1 MSVDNKYL
9 QDQIN
14 ALVFSVSQ
22 MANIINDTVN
32 TNGGLNNVMSGLYG
46 NADDLRKKYLMTY
59 TGLSYRQ
66 TNRVSSL
73 ALIKL
78 LTTPDLREAFVKEAR
93 NVLFRKQGQYEV
105 NPSNKVQLD
114 SSNRITITVEIN
126 NSPVSSSFEIYE
138 LIKEEELVIIY
149 ETLFDVNKRVVF
161 NELGSMLN
169 DFVKDPSEGTLDT
182 VTFNKLFEGTLNHR
196 YVLEYPH
203 ATVMIDIDDGL
214 CQTLTWKVLRSSNYY
229 KYKMPLEQYI
239 GLIKDCET
247 IRNKYDDLIETYCT
261 QHEDEDL

>member
-14 ALVFSVSQ
+14 ALVTSVSQ
-22 MANIINDTVN
+22 MANIINGTVN
-32 TNGGLNNVMSGLYG
+32 TNGGLNNIMSGLYG
-46 NADDLRKKYLMTY
+46 MTGDLRKKYLMTY

-66 TNRVSSL
+66 TNHSSSL
-73 ALIKL
+73 ALIKT
-78 LTTPDLREAFVKEAR
+78 LTTSDLKTSFAKEVC
-93 NVLFRKQGQYEV
+93 NVLFRKQGQNEV
-105 NPSNKVQLD
+105 NPSYKVKLD
-114 SSNRITITVEIN
+114 SNGRINITVEIN
-126 NSPVSSSFEIYE
+126 NSPVNSSFEIYE
-138 LIKEEELVIIY
+138 LLKEEELVTIY

-182 VTFNKLFEGTLNHR
+182 VTFNKLFEGTLNHK
-196 YVLEYPH
+196 YVLEDHH
-203 ATVMIDIDDGL
+203 AKVMVDIDDGL
-214 CQTLTWKVLRSSNYY
+214 CLTLSWNMLRSNNYY

-247 IRNKYDDLIETYCT
+247 IRDKYDDLIDTYCT
-261 QHEDEDL
+261 IHEYED